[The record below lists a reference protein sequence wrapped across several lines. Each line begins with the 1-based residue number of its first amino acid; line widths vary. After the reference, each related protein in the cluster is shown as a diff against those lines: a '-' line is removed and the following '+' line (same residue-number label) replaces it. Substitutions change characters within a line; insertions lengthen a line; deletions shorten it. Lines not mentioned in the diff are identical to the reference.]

1 MIRITDTTSNGNINI
16 TGLSIST
23 RDDRDT
29 VNLKMVGDKENI
41 LAIIV
46 NSINDGLADVNTAT
60 VTKSFMN
67 ILFNAVVGVCKEQ
80 DIFMARRLDDE
91 LQRIIKQKTNY
102 GV

>member
-41 LAIIV
+41 LAMIV
-46 NSINDGLADVNTAT
+46 NSINDGLADENMAT

-67 ILFNAVVGVCKEQ
+67 ILFNAVVGVCEEQ
-80 DIFMARRLDDE
+80 DIFMARRLDGE
-91 LQRIIKQKTNY
+91 LQRIIKQKANY

>member
-41 LAIIV
+41 LAMIV
-46 NSINDGLADVNTAT
+46 NSINDGLADENTAT

-80 DIFMARRLDDE
+80 DIFMARRLDGE
-91 LQRIIKQKTNY
+91 LQRIIKQKANY